1 MVLSLFVVPVGATGL
16 SENTGSTKSAQ
27 NAAPTEKFSID
38 VTANRYTS
46 GTSTLIAGN
55 WLQNLAVGND
65 SLKAFLQAHAARYV
79 DLMPV
84 DGKTKWD
91 INNDATNAIP
101 TFNSDGSVTITQNVD
116 STHYWP
122 YVYTEEDIVVDLDAT
137 PYIYISYGGDAAF
150 NLGFY
155 YNNNTDF
162 NVSVGGECIGS
173 DFPAGDH
180 TGTNAYCLNL
190 AEATGLSGV
199 ITLNKCLFYTVGA
212 KNTKVIL
219 QDIGFVSSPGGCVQI

>member
-16 SENTGSTKSAQ
+16 SENTGSTKSVQ

-46 GTSTLIAGN
+46 GTSTLISGK
-55 WLQNLAVGND
+55 WLQNLAVEND
-65 SLKAFLQAHAARYV
+65 SLKAFLLTHGASYV

-150 NLGFY
+150 NLMFD
-155 YNNNTDF
+155 YNNTGSYV
-162 NVSVGGECIGS
+162 NVGNECNRS